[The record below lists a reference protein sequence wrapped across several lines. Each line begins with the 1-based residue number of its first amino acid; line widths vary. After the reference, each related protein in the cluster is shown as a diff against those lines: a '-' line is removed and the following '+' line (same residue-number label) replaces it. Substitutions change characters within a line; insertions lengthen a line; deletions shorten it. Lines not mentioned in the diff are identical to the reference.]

1 MQPANDTARVSDP
14 HRAARLAAEE
24 QERAYQ
30 ARHNWTGAKWQQG
43 RDFAETAKLVRA
55 DLKAAGIVAKV
66 RLSRYSMGRSLTVEV
81 TPPAGMPLA
90 SVLRVRQDMRLAPLD
105 ERGCPAPYRS
115 PESSALLAKVEGLVN
130 AYNRSWNDRHQD
142 FHAHVE
148 FETGAQNADRERVE
162 AALRAAYAVVR

>member
-105 ERGCPAPYRS
+105 ERGCPVPFRS
-115 PESSALLAKVEGLVN
+115 PEAAAFLAKIEAIVN
-130 AYNRSWNDRHQD
+130 AYNRSWNDKHQD

-148 FETGAQNADRERVE
+148 FVYGAFETDRERVE
-162 AALRAAYAVVR
+162 TALRAAYAVAR